1 MKKILSILAISLA
14 FLLAACQSTQKY
26 SFTANWTADGRYQE
40 QTEILEYTVTHKKE
54 SIRFPSEN
62 GSVYGGTENENCEI
76 TYGPGTYTVTME
88 TSPSLPASVEDP
100 REQGSSARIYRVRTE
115 LNVPVV
121 FLPKGDAA
129 EEKTHDDVI
138 VSESYFLDENHN
150 LQPFYSRQEVESSAY
165 SAEYSIYRYT
175 AEAKYSG
182 GTVRLTV
189 SAEDE
194 ATMEAF
200 HMTENTLVK
209 EFSYQEGA
217 VLDNGMLLFA
227 VRGMSP
233 SDSFTGYYN
242 VFDAS
247 AMELMSLSVS
257 VKETTPV
264 SKGWTYNDAVPG
276 ADETVQTYALSIQ
289 RYGSANTGFPKI
301 CYYQIKSDENTR
313 EDNRCF
319 LVRFVNPLTITKGY
333 LQYDLKKA
341 TVTVNQ

>member
-1 MKKILSILAISLA
+1 M
-14 FLLAACQSTQKY
+14 
-26 SFTANWTADGRYQE
+26 
-40 QTEILEYTVTHKKE
+40 EYTVTHKKE

-88 TSPSLPASVEDP
+88 TSPSLPAGVEDP

-194 ATMEAF
+194 ATMDAF

-227 VRGMSP
+227 VRGMSL

-264 SKGWTYNDAVPG
+264 SKGWTYNDAAPG

>member
-1 MKKILSILAISLA
+1 
-14 FLLAACQSTQKY
+14 
-26 SFTANWTADGRYQE
+26 
-40 QTEILEYTVTHKKE
+40 
-54 SIRFPSEN
+54 
-62 GSVYGGTENENCEI
+62 
-76 TYGPGTYTVTME
+76 
-88 TSPSLPASVEDP
+88 
-100 REQGSSARIYRVRTE
+100 
-115 LNVPVV
+115 
-121 FLPKGDAA
+121 
-129 EEKTHDDVI
+129 
-138 VSESYFLDENHN
+138 
-150 LQPFYSRQEVESSAY
+150 
-165 SAEYSIYRYT
+165 
-175 AEAKYSG
+175 
-182 GTVRLTV
+182 
-189 SAEDE
+189 
-194 ATMEAF
+194 
-200 HMTENTLVK
+200 
-209 EFSYQEGA
+209 
-217 VLDNGMLLFA
+217 MLLFA
-227 VRGMSP
+227 VRGMSL

-264 SKGWTYNDAVPG
+264 SKGWTYNDAAPG

>member
-14 FLLAACQSTQKY
+14 FLLAACPSTQKY

-76 TYGPGTYTVTME
+76 PYGPGTYTVTME

-182 GTVRLTV
+182 GP
-189 SAEDE
+189 
-194 ATMEAF
+194 M
-200 HMTENTLVK
+200 K
-209 EFSYQEGA
+209 Q
-217 VLDNGMLLFA
+217 
-227 VRGMSP
+227 
-233 SDSFTGYYN
+233 TG
-242 VFDAS
+242 
-247 AMELMSLSVS
+247 
-257 VKETTPV
+257 
-264 SKGWTYNDAVPG
+264 
-276 ADETVQTYALSIQ
+276 
-289 RYGSANTGFPKI
+289 
-301 CYYQIKSDENTR
+301 
-313 EDNRCF
+313 
-319 LVRFVNPLTITKGY
+319 
-333 LQYDLKKA
+333 
-341 TVTVNQ
+341 

>member
-1 MKKILSILAISLA
+1 MP
-14 FLLAACQSTQKY
+14 Q
-26 SFTANWTADGRYQE
+26 R
-40 QTEILEYTVTHKKE
+40 
-54 SIRFPSEN
+54 
-62 GSVYGGTENENCEI
+62 
-76 TYGPGTYTVTME
+76 
-88 TSPSLPASVEDP
+88 
-100 REQGSSARIYRVRTE
+100 
-115 LNVPVV
+115 
-121 FLPKGDAA
+121 
-129 EEKTHDDVI
+129 EKTHDDVI

-194 ATMEAF
+194 ATMDAF

-227 VRGMSP
+227 VRGMSL

-247 AMELMSLSVS
+247 AMEVAMSLSVS

-264 SKGWTYNDAVPG
+264 SKGWTYNDAAPG
-276 ADETVQTYALSIQ
+276 ADETVQTLRALH
-289 RYGSANTGFPKI
+289 SALRLRSNTGFPKI